1 MLAPMIDRASGR
13 RIALSVTGAIALV
26 GCGSRGASRPPPADP
41 PTADAGTADA
51 ARALAAAA
59 TDERPRPGHARLT
72 ITGALTA
79 TVDADGVSCNDG
91 WFWTSTQE
99 LGLTRA
105 RPRWQMTV
113 YQEAPGAPWQA
124 GLTVGEP
131 SATPVTFTWT
141 GAAAA
146 PALTLRPTG
155 AALDLTLRRPDDSDV
170 RVTGELTCATFPTA
184 PVPPAVMALLADVA
198 AAPVRP
204 FATFDFGR
212 AHDPAAASAIV
223 RADADVAA
231 MLGRLRRELPTGWLA
246 FLGTDRFLGD
256 ASPPPDSVELVVAR
270 GVAPFDTLRIA
281 RTDATNYD
289 MQTEALIHALT
300 AWDQAWG
307 IDIEHATTDTI
318 ELSLRR
324 MPPDLDAFAREV
336 YALCPDVV
344 DQGTGTVAAL
354 AAEIGARGRVYL
366 WWD

>member
-1 MLAPMIDRASGR
+1 MLS
-13 RIALSVTGAIALV
+13 LTGAIVLV
-26 GCGSRGASRPPPADP
+26 GCGSRGARRPPPATP
-41 PTADAGTADA
+41 ATADAGTADA

-72 ITGALTA
+72 LTGALTA
-79 TVDADGVSCNDG
+79 TVDADGVACDDG

-105 RPRWQMTV
+105 RPPWRLTV
-113 YQEAPGAPWQA
+113 YQQAPTAPWQA
-124 GLTVGEP
+124 GLTVGDP
-131 SATPVTFTWT
+131 SAVSVPFTWT
-141 GAAAA
+141 GGAAA
-146 PALTLRPTG
+146 PALTLRPAG
-155 AALDLTLRRPDDSDV
+155 AALDLTLRRPDLGDV
-170 RVTGELTCATFPTA
+170 RVTGELTCATHPTA
-184 PVPPAVMALLADVA
+184 PVPPVVVALLADVA

-212 AHDPAAASAIV
+212 AQDPAAASAIV

-231 MLGRLRRELPTGWLA
+231 MLGRLRRELPAGWVA

-256 ASPPPDSVELVVAR
+256 APPPPGSIELVVAR
-270 GVAPFDTLRIA
+270 GVAPFDILRIA

-289 MQTEALIHALT
+289 LQTEALVHALT
-300 AWDQAWG
+300 AWDEAWG
-307 IDIEHATTDTI
+307 IDITHATTDTI

-324 MPPDLDAFAREV
+324 MPPDLDAFANEV

-344 DQGTGTVAAL
+344 DQGTGSVAAL
-354 AAEIGARGRVYL
+354 ATEIGARRQVFL